1 MKKYFKNKTIKIIAL
16 VLVCITA
23 LGLVGGITVS
33 VASDTKK
40 ISASVFSRGGLDENG
55 KYVKT
60 NKTLYTEEAFG
71 CIGLRVEPD
80 FEANLTYDVYYYDY
94 KNNLIEIVPGL
105 SDVYDVDYPLA
116 KMCRI
121 VIHPEIPS
129 DVSEKDFEVG
139 YFEVRKIAKTLKI
152 TVDKNQDYL
161 YSDSGNFYDEDNV
174 TDGQIITVTDGKATV
189 TNDATMKTT
198 NKIEITD
205 QFEKYDIF
213 VRSSSAHLEKS
224 VSIIATSADSVKYT
238 ANFDLTAANVDEWCR
253 MTVEVKKFEEADY
266 LRVSLPS
273 DAECYI
279 FGYND

>member
-1 MKKYFKNKTIKIIAL
+1 MKKFFNKKWVQIVCFAL
-16 VLVCITA
+16 VCVTVLGILGGVTA
-23 LGLVGGITVS
+23 S
-33 VASDTKK
+33 VTNDTKK

-161 YSDSGNFYDEDNV
+161 YSDSGNFYDEDEV

-213 VRSSSAHLEKS
+213 VRSSSAYLSKS
-224 VSIIATSADSVKYT
+224 VSIIATSADVVKYT